1 MPNTDSTTRL
11 YHHWK
16 RIFCPSQAFLSK
28 FRVAHLI
35 VADLVTDW
43 FHKLNVTGLNNS
55 ETISDSPFTVN
66 SKIIPKHAAYSIL
79 ILVLKNIILLRFL
92 IAAYRIPTPNLILLR
107 ILPLSD
113 FDIFWPKACIW
124 LIVSILFICYRYY
137 TCFQYMLKANVVFD
151 SRLWF

>member
-92 IAAYRIPTPNLILLR
+92 TAAYRIPTPNRIPLR

-113 FDIFWPKACIW
+113 FDIIFWPKACIW
-124 LIVSILFICYRYY
+124 LIVSILFVCYRYY
-137 TCFQYMLKANVVFD
+137 TCFQYML
-151 SRLWF
+151 R